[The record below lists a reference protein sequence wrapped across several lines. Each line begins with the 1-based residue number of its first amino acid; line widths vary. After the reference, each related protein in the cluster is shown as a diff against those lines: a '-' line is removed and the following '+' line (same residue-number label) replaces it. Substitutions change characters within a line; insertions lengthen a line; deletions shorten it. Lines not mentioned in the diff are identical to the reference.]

1 MVGKIQC
8 GQSEKRIT
16 DMIKLSLDEDK
27 RDRKEM
33 AMKINTQ
40 LYHAVSWQLTI
51 LLVGEIRL
59 PRMSLA
65 ATIQTMA

>member
-1 MVGKIQC
+1 
-8 GQSEKRIT
+8 
-16 DMIKLSLDEDK
+16 MIKLSLDEDK

-33 AMKINTQ
+33 AMEINPQ

-59 PRMSLA
+59 PQMSLG